1 MKSSFKLVAG
11 MALTLAVGAAFAAA
25 PNWDK
30 VPAKKITLF
39 YPGTAAMEW
48 ITKGTEH
55 GGAKAVKKGERCID
69 CHEEEA
75 ADIGNKIVSGQKLE
89 PAPIKGKAGSIP
101 LTVQAAHDAENL
113 YVRMT
118 FKSPAASGAAK
129 MDADNQVKA
138 AFMLEDGGRP
148 IWRHRAVAGVL
159 VMPTHA
165 PCRAARMTR
174 RNTLPAAA

>member
-118 FKSPAASGAAK
+118 FKSPAASGAA
-129 MDADNQVKA
+129 
-138 AFMLEDGGRP
+138 
-148 IWRHRAVAGVL
+148 
-159 VMPTHA
+159 
-165 PCRAARMTR
+165 
-174 RNTLPAAA
+174 